1 MPVSNLEALFNNGHV
16 GVDLVALLDVL
27 LHSSHFVAGELR
39 RPKKRLLLAMP
50 GRAEFEREEPHLLR
64 HKER

>member
-1 MPVSNLEALFNNGHV
+1 MSNLKAIFNNGHV
-16 GVDLVALLDVL
+16 GVDLMALLDVL

-50 GRAEFEREEPHLLR
+50 GLVEFEREGPHLLR